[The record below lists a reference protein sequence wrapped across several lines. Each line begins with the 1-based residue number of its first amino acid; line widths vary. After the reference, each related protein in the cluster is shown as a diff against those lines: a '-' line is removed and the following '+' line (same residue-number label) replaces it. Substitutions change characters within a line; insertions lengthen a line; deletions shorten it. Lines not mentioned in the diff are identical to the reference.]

1 MLLSLLLGSLAVI
14 QTPQTDTII
23 PVTTGTRLEVSNPGG
38 EINVRVWERNAVQVK
53 ARHSSRTFVTIKSH
67 GSVLEIGS
75 DARRGP
81 ANIVDYE
88 LTVPAWLPLSLDGMY
103 SDMTIDG
110 TRAEVK
116 VETLNGN
123 IVVKGGTGTLK
134 LSSVQGSILVE
145 GARGRLELNSVSEG
159 IRVVDAEGDITAET
173 ISGSLEFVRVRSKS
187 VEAGTLSGEILY
199 DGTFQEGGAYSFV
212 SHSGDIMLGVPEG
225 ASATFNIATLDGEV
239 ENLFPVQGLERPT
252 RRRTTF
258 RVGAGS
264 ARVDIESF
272 NGNVRVGRPGQL
284 TIEHD
289 TDDDD
294 DN

>member
-1 MLLSLLLGSLAVI
+1 MLLSLLLGSLALV
-14 QTPQTDTII
+14 QPQQTDTII

-67 GSVLEIGS
+67 GSVLNINS

-81 ANIVDYE
+81 ANIVDYD
-88 LTVPAWLPLSLDGMY
+88 LMVPAWLPLSLDGMY
-103 SDMTIDG
+103 SDMSIEG

-123 IVVKGGTGTLK
+123 ILVKGGAGTLK
-134 LSSVQGSILVE
+134 LSSVQGSVQVE
-145 GARGRLELNSVSEG
+145 GSRGRLELNSVSEG

-173 ISGSLEFVRVRSKS
+173 ISGNLEFVRVRSKS

-199 DGTFQEGGAYSFV
+199 DGTLQEGGQYSFV
-212 SHSGDIMLGVPEG
+212 SHSGDIMLGVPDG
-225 ASATFNIATLDGEV
+225 ASATFNIAALDGEV
-239 ENLFPVQGLERPT
+239 ENLVPVQNLEHPT
-252 RRRTTF
+252 KRRTTF
-258 RVGAGS
+258 RIGGGS

-272 NGNVRVGRPGQL
+272 NGNVKVGRPGQF
-284 TIEHD
+284 TVEHD
-289 TDDDD
+289 GDE
-294 DN
+294 